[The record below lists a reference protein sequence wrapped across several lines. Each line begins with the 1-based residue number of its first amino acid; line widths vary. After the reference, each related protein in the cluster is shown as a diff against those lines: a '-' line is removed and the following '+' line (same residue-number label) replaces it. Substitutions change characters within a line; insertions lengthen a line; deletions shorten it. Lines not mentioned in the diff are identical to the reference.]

1 MTREINWF
9 ATQAGQALVAQAM
22 QQAEPIL
29 WPLCGHNALLLQPVL
44 PLLHAPALQCA
55 PITRLWRSGNRF
67 AGDVITDDR
76 GLALS
81 SDCIALVY
89 AAFVLE
95 TSEHPLC
102 LLQEFERLLVSEGHL
117 ALLTLNPHSLH
128 RLTGAW
134 RRLALKS
141 RLQWSQCLQE
151 SGFEVIRHEALG
163 PLWASAD
170 TASATSG
177 FSRPHGL
184 RSVNFTLARKRKS
197 ALTPIRKTAKAV
209 ALAREST
216 QA

>member
-1 MTREINWF
+1 MTREIDWF
-9 ATQAGQALVAQAM
+9 ATQAAHNLVAQSM
-22 QQAEPIL
+22 RQAGPL
-29 WPLCGHNALLLQPVL
+29 VWPLCGHNALLLQPGAQS
-44 PLLHAPALQCA
+44 PAPPLQCA
-55 PITRLWRSGNRF
+55 PITRLWRTGGRF
-67 AGDVITDDR
+67 AGDVIADDR
-76 GLALS
+76 DLPLS

-95 TSEHPLC
+95 TSADPMC

-117 ALLTLNPHSLH
+117 ALLTLNPFSLQ
-128 RLTGAW
+128 RLSGAW

-151 SGFEVIRHEALG
+151 SGFEVIRHEAIG

-170 TASATSG
+170 KAPATAG
-177 FSRPHGL
+177 FPRPHGL

-197 ALTPIRKTAKAV
+197 ALTPLRKTAGAV

>member
-9 ATQAGQALVAQAM
+9 ATQAGQSLLVQAM
-22 QQAEPIL
+22 QQAAPL
-29 WPLCGHNALLLQPVL
+29 VWPLCGHNALLLQPGARS
-44 PLLHAPALQCA
+44 PAPPPLQCT
-55 PITRLWRSGNRF
+55 PITRLWRCGDLLSGDF
-67 AGDVITDDR
+67 IADDR
-76 GLALS
+76 ELPLA

-89 AAFVLE
+89 SAFVLE
-95 TSEHPLC
+95 TSANPMC

-117 ALLTLNPHSLH
+117 ALLTLNPNSLQ
-128 RLTGAW
+128 RLSGAW
-134 RRLALKS
+134 RHLALKS
-141 RLQWSQCLQE
+141 RQQWSQCLQE

-170 TASATSG
+170 KASVMAG

-216 QA
+216 QV

>member
-9 ATQAGQALVAQAM
+9 ATQAGQSLLAQAM
-22 QQAEPIL
+22 QQAAPL
-29 WPLCGHNALLLQPVL
+29 VWPLCGHNALLLQPGAHS
-44 PLLHAPALQCA
+44 PAPPPLQCA
-55 PITRLWRSGNRF
+55 PITHLWRSGDLLS
-67 AGDVITDDR
+67 GDFIADDR
-76 GLALS
+76 ELPLA

-95 TSEHPLC
+95 TSENPMC

-117 ALLTLNPHSLH
+117 ALLTLNPNSLQ
-128 RLTGAW
+128 RLSGAW
-134 RRLALKS
+134 RHLALKS

-151 SGFEVIRHEALG
+151 SGFEVIRHETLG

-170 TASATSG
+170 KASVMAG

>member
-9 ATQAGQALVAQAM
+9 ATQAGQSLLAQAM
-22 QQAEPIL
+22 QQAAPL
-29 WPLCGHNALLLQPVL
+29 VWPLCGHNALLLQPGAHS
-44 PLLHAPALQCA
+44 PAPPPLQCA
-55 PITRLWRSGNRF
+55 PITHLWRSG
-67 AGDVITDDR
+67 DLP
-76 GLALS
+76 LAIH
-81 SDCIALVY
+81 CIALVY
-89 AAFVLE
+89 AAFVLD
-95 TSEHPLC
+95 TSENPMC

-117 ALLTLNPHSLH
+117 ALLTLNPNSLQ
-128 RLTGAW
+128 RLSGAW
-134 RRLALKS
+134 RHLALKS

-151 SGFEVIRHEALG
+151 SGFEVIRHETLG

-170 TASATSG
+170 KASVMAG
-177 FSRPHGL
+177 FSRPQGL